1 MSIYCVWGWVL
12 VAQLRPTLCEPMDC
26 SPPGPSVQR
35 IPQARKLGW
44 VAIPFSRG
52 SCRPRDWIHVSWLHL
67 LHWQVDSFP
76 LSHLG
81 SPRRDDTETEFE
93 NISRITS
100 FEIGRN
106 GEEVILSKK
115 KNTKKSWNRRS
126 SQETQPQCHENWE
139 AVEADK

>member
-1 MSIYCVWGWVL
+1 MNRDLLCSTGNHIQDL
-12 VAQLRPTLCEPMDC
+12 VITY
-26 SPPGPSVQR
+26 
-35 IPQARKLGW
+35 
-44 VAIPFSRG
+44 
-52 SCRPRDWIHVSWLHL
+52 
-67 LHWQVDSFP
+67 
-76 LSHLG
+76 
-81 SPRRDDTETEFE
+81 TETEFE